1 MNTTKLIPATLLA
14 GHGFDVGQ
22 DFGRAKLDM
31 PAEIDRSQ
39 YARPGCVIAYIDA
52 NPASSLGFLKY
63 GDRNGKIRIHASESA
78 FKL

>member
-1 MNTTKLIPATLLA
+1 MKTTLIPAILLA

-22 DFGRAKLDM
+22 DFGRAALDM
-31 PAEIDRSQ
+31 PADLDRSQ
-39 YARPGCVIAYIDA
+39 YAKPGCVIAYIDA

-63 GDRNGKIRIHASESA
+63 GDRNGKIRIHAREQA